1 MARKHPFLAADF
13 SEQWEESY
21 AKLQI
26 QQRNGTDK
34 VVMALIKEEPTPGM
48 RIKPIEPEKF
58 YNEARCTDADRVI
71 HRIENGT
78 VLFVDIVPHDHIDK
92 YGRRAK

>member
-1 MARKHPFLAADF
+1 MARKQPFLAAEF
-13 SEQWEESY
+13 SAQWEESY

-34 VVMALIKEEPTPGM
+34 VVMALIKRTPTPGM
-48 RIKPIEPEKF
+48 RVKPIEPEKF
-58 YNEARCTDADRVI
+58 YHEARCTDADRVI

-78 VLFVDIVPHDHIDK
+78 VLIVDIVPHDDIDR
-92 YGRRAK
+92 YGRRPK